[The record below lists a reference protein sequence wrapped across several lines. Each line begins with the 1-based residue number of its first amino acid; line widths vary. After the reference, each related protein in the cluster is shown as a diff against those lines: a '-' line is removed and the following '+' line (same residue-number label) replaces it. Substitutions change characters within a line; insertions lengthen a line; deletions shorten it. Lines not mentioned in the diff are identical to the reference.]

1 MSLLVNRGETITQP
15 YKAGTYS
22 TINFRLQKGT
32 ASGTGQTIDLT
43 KINFGLK
50 YYQGNGSSHEIVRY
64 TNLFVLLMESQ
75 ADFSNPMPGAEISFD
90 TFADRGE
97 FYAFSIN
104 LEGYIQC
111 VGNDYLDANL
121 QVQTSAS
128 TDDFSVTATLP
139 KSCGVMDSIPTIDVI
154 QVQNGV
160 VQREEYLG
168 DDVTRITLCTS
179 GAEVLTQ
186 CVLNSDKLSPILEA
200 QDIAIQTDEFS
211 SSNTQTDSVVYGKN
225 IKGKIIFTGD
235 QDDVEID
242 NVSVNLSFDSST
254 TGSWLVVRR
263 NKTSRALVNYA
274 NTLRNKHMRKTWGKK
289 A

>member
-32 ASGTGQTIDLT
+32 ASGTGQSIDLT

-75 ADFSNPMPGAEISFD
+75 TDYANELEGSTLVFD
-90 TFADRGE
+90 TSANLGE
-97 FYAFSIN
+97 YYSLSIN

-121 QVQTSAS
+121 QVQTSSS

-160 VQREEYLG
+160 TKR
-168 DDVTRITLCTS
+168 
-179 GAEVLTQ
+179 
-186 CVLNSDKLSPILEA
+186 
-200 QDIAIQTDEFS
+200 
-211 SSNTQTDSVVYGKN
+211 
-225 IKGKIIFTGD
+225 
-235 QDDVEID
+235 
-242 NVSVNLSFDSST
+242 
-254 TGSWLVVRR
+254 
-263 NKTSRALVNYA
+263 
-274 NTLRNKHMRKTWGKK
+274 
-289 A
+289 